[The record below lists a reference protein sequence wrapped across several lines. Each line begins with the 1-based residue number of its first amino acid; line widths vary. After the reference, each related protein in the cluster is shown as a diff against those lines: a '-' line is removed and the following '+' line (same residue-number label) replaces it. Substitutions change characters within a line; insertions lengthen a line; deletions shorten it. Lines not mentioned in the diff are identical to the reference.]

1 MISIFNEKTE
11 EKEKLFYSEY
21 NLTTE
26 FDKLNKFSDDS
37 INTIFPKANMNEDTY
52 EYEFDLKSASLLPG
66 KPDDI
71 SKELWYNNI
80 KLCEDTK
87 INKELFLS
95 ILIKMLPCIYDYS
108 REISEEESKQTK
120 GAIPV
125 TEFLIYYKYYRSI
138 SSFTQIWNLFNNI
151 YKNEIKNKLIVL
163 GPGNF
168 MEQCIPQFLIND
180 ILAND
185 KIYDIYLIDHCNE
198 GFGCPSID
206 EIISYLKYKLGS
218 NYDTK
223 IRNFKIN
230 HLRLAIDLYALFY
243 TIYCLNTPD
252 IKTIIYDTIYTGG
265 KGDSIVNNYNSIFKY
280 LQKITNNNFINS
292 LESKNI
298 VIYMGAGNK
307 FIFFNNTDKIF
318 KLEKID
324 KLKNCKN
331 KITDEENNKDCPLSE
346 FPLECIINNNFDDFD
361 FTPYQT
367 IAGGYFNKYLKYKT
381 KYLKLKSTL
390 AR

>member
-1 MISIFNEKTE
+1 MISIFNVKTE
-11 EKEKLFYSEY
+11 TKEGLFYSEY
-21 NLTTE
+21 NLTRE

-37 INTIFPKANMNEDTY
+37 ITIFPKANMDEDLAY
-52 EYEFDLKSASLLPG
+52 DFDLKSASLLPG
-66 KPDDI
+66 IPDDI

-80 KLCEDTK
+80 KLCEDTE

-108 REISEEESKQTK
+108 RETVE
-120 GAIPV
+120 PV
-125 TEFLIYYKYYRSI
+125 TEFSVYYNYYKKI

-180 ILAND
+180 ILTND
-185 KIYDIYLIDHCNE
+185 KIYDIYLIDHCDE

-230 HLRLAIDLYALFY
+230 HLRLAIDLYALCY

-252 IKTIIYDTIYTGG
+252 IKTIIYDTIHTGS
-265 KGDSIVNNYNSIFKY
+265 KGVSIVNNYNSIFKY
-280 LQKITNNNFINS
+280 LQKITDSNFINS

-298 VIYMGAGNK
+298 IIYMGTGHK

-324 KLKNCKN
+324 KLRNCKYR
-331 KITDEENNKDCPLSE
+331 ITDKNVDKGCPLSE
-346 FPLECIINNNFDDFD
+346 FPLECIINNNFDYFD

-367 IAGGYFNKYLKYKT
+367 IAASAGGYFNKYLKYKA

-390 AR
+390 AK